1 MTDDDLQPRIEAGAA
16 AERLLASEDYTAAI
30 MEAQNRLMREWA
42 QSEPDE
48 AAKRER
54 LYYEMRAIQ
63 QVDLSLRLRAEDGTV
78 AKGILARIRK
88 AVTSV
93 FSA

>member
-1 MTDDDLQPRIEAGAA
+1 MTDDDLQPRIDAGAA
-16 AERLLASEDYTAAI
+16 AERLLASEDFNTAV

-42 QSEPDE
+42 QSEPEE
-48 AAKRER
+48 AQKRER

-63 QVDLSLRLRAEDGTV
+63 QVDLSLRLRAEDGAV

-88 AVTSV
+88 AVSNV